1 MGLGRHAPGLHHA
14 LFVQAREQAG
24 KEASPTAAIIDSQS
38 VRSAEKG
45 ARVSIRRATTRARR
59 SKARSG
65 RHILVDTRGLLLSAA
80 IHPASVRDR
89 DRAVPLLR
97 AARRPFPFVEVILA
111 DGAYRGEATAEAVA
125 GTGRRR
131 LEVVRRGDGLGFVP
145 LPKRWLVERTFA
157 WLGRCRRLAKGFES
171 LAVNALAFLCLA
183 MSRLM
188 LRRLARASSRS

>member
-1 MGLGRHAPGLHHA
+1 VGLGRHAPGLHHA

-38 VRSAEKG
+38 VRGAEKG
-45 ARVSIRRATTRARR
+45 ALASTRRATTRARR

-171 LAVNALAFLCLA
+171 LAVNALAFLCLG
-183 MSRLM
+183 MSCPLN
-188 LRRLARASSRS
+188 LLV